1 MTRAGSRNTHPGYG
15 PRRRGRRLLGIFTAL
30 LLLAGGGY
38 AVFSLG
44 GGGAEEDDPQVTAA
58 RKPLT
63 AFLAAWAGH
72 DATGAA
78 RHTDT
83 PDNAASL
90 LTSVLT
96 NLKPSRTTL
105 VSGDGQKKEDGKVL
119 FPFSVAM
126 EVPGAG
132 EITWRSRAE
141 VNRTSGTWK
150 VEFTSPMIHPELS
163 PGQTLALKTDDTRAK
178 VLDSRGR
185 PLQAASLV
193 GIVDPVSG
201 KGTSGLE
208 ARYDKVLSGGRKAG
222 KSLVVADRQSG
233 RAVKNLGSA
242 GPAEGRPVRTTIDP
256 RIQTAAADAVAE
268 VKDNAAIVAINP
280 RNGHILAAVNRPGGL
295 NRALEGRYP
304 PGSTFKVVTTAAL
317 LKGGTRPTDAA
328 ACPKFAHVDGQ
339 RFENQGQFSLPAGST
354 FTDVFAQSCNTYFV
368 NARSRLSSTDLRDA
382 AQAFG
387 IGGSWDVGTTTYDG
401 SVPATTSD
409 NDKAAATIGQARVQ
423 ASPLVMASIAA
434 TVKNGTFSQPVL
446 VPDAVKKKFT
456 APAALG
462 AEVTG
467 QLRELMRATVTSGSA
482 HALRELPGSPHAKT
496 GTAEFGTGKPPRTH
510 AWMIGYQGDSDLA
523 WAVLLE
529 DGGSGGA
536 DAGPVA
542 ARFLRNL
549 AR

>member
-105 VSGDGQKKEDGKVL
+105 VSGDGQKKEDGKVF

-339 RFENQGQFSLPAGST
+339 RFENQGQFSSLPARPSPMSSPSPATHTSSTHAAGSPAPICGMRPRRSGSGAAGT
-354 FTDVFAQSCNTYFV
+354 SARPRTTAVSLPRRATTTRPPPPSVRHVSRRLRWSWRRSRPPSRT
-368 NARSRLSSTDLRDA
+368 ARSASRCWSLTRSRRSSPRRLR
-382 AQAFG
+382 
-387 IGGSWDVGTTTYDG
+387 
-401 SVPATTSD
+401 SVPRSP
-409 NDKAAATIGQARVQ
+409 VSS
-423 ASPLVMASIAA
+423 AS
-434 TVKNGTFSQPVL
+434 
-446 VPDAVKKKFT
+446 
-456 APAALG
+456 
-462 AEVTG
+462 
-467 QLRELMRATVTSGSA
+467 
-482 HALRELPGSPHAKT
+482 
-496 GTAEFGTGKPPRTH
+496 
-510 AWMIGYQGDSDLA
+510 
-523 WAVLLE
+523 
-529 DGGSGGA
+529 
-536 DAGPVA
+536 
-542 ARFLRNL
+542 
-549 AR
+549 